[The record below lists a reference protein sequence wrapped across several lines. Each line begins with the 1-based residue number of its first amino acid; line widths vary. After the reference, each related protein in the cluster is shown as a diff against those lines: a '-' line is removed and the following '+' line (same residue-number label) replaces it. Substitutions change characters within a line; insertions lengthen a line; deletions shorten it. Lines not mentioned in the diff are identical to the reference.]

1 MKFCV
6 LLFAAAGCASGS
18 SALGQDDANLPV
30 DGSDIDAPKAI
41 DAPPIDSPP
50 PIDAMV
56 DAVPDAVP
64 DAPPDAAI
72 DAAAPDA
79 CVPVVTQLLVNPVLD
94 LTPMG
99 TGWQQQVINAMY
111 PLITDQDGIPEQTAP
126 YKAWLG
132 GLVAPS
138 GSVTDVLYQD
148 FTIPANTT
156 QLTLTGFYEVRTA
169 ESPGDLTVYDT
180 GSIGFTQTN
189 GTPIATVN
197 SFSNI
202 TPTTAWTAINYTF
215 PQTMSGQT
223 IRLRMQSSNDIINP
237 TSFYFDSFALNATH
251 CP

>member
-6 LLFAAAGCASGS
+6 LLLAAAGCASGS
-18 SALGQDDANLPV
+18 SALGQDDANPAL
-30 DGSDIDAPKAI
+30 DGSEIDAATAI
-41 DAPPIDSPP
+41 DATPIDAPP

-56 DAVPDAVP
+56 DA
-64 DAPPDAAI
+64 PPDATP
-72 DAAAPDA
+72 DAAPPDA
-79 CVPVVTQLLVNPVLD
+79 CVPVVTQLLANPVLD

-99 TGWQQQVINAMY
+99 TGWQQQVIDAMY
-111 PLITDQDGIPEQTAP
+111 PLITDQDGIAEQTAP

-132 GLVAPS
+132 GLEAPT

-156 QLTLTGFYEVRTA
+156 QLRLTGFYEVRTS
-169 ESPGDLTVYDT
+169 EDVGDLNVYDT

-189 GTPIATVN
+189 GTPIAMVN

-202 TPTTAWTAINYTF
+202 TPTTAWTAISYTF

-223 IRLRMQSSNDIINP
+223 IRLRMQSSNDILNP
-237 TSFYFDSFALNATH
+237 TSFFFDSFALNATH